1 MDELNP
7 VILYVEDDMMSRE
20 VMTLLLKRR
29 MKFEHVYVW
38 EDSTDFANQLATL
51 PQKPDIIFLDIHM
64 EPMDGFGMLEILRAH
79 PEFAKIPIVALTASV
94 MNEEV
99 TLLRTKGFDGALAKP
114 VDQRNFPDIL
124 KRLLSGEQIWRIT

>member
-20 VMTLLLKRR
+20 VMMLLLKRR

-38 EDSTDFANQLATL
+38 EDSTDFANQLTTL
-51 PQKPDIIFLDIHM
+51 PHKPDIIFLDIHM
-64 EPMDGFGMLEILRAH
+64 EPIDGFGMLEILRAH
-79 PEFAKIPIVALTASV
+79 PDYAKIPVVALTASV

-124 KRLLSGEQIWRIT
+124 RRLLNGEQVWRIT

>member
-1 MDELNP
+1 MDDLNP

-29 MKFEHVYVW
+29 MKFEHVHVW
-38 EDSTDFANQLATL
+38 EDSTDFANQLTTL
-51 PQKPDIIFLDIHM
+51 SQKPDIIFLDIHM
-64 EPMDGFGMLEILRAH
+64 EPMDGFGMLEIIRAN
-79 PEFAKIPIVALTASV
+79 PDFAKIPVVALTASV

-124 KRLLSGEQIWRIT
+124 KRLLNGEQIWRIT